1 MTRAAS
7 GAAPGTTSGATCD
20 ACPRRCRL
28 AEGAL
33 GRCHARR
40 CRDDRVLPENYGR
53 LTSIALD
60 PIQKKPIARWMQGST
75 VLSVGSYGCNLRCP
89 FCQNWQIS
97 QSGEGD
103 VPWREVSPRE
113 LVHMALD
120 VRRREESAGRQ
131 MAGIA
136 YTYNEPLVGWEYVRD
151 CGELAHEAGLAN
163 VLVSN
168 GCTTPQVIATLAPLV
183 DAANIDLKSFSP
195 AFYHACGAPAGALD
209 AVRHTIE
216 ALAAEPGC
224 HLEVT
229 MLVVPG
235 MNDTDDHMQRLSRW
249 LASVDRTV
257 VLHVTRFFPRWH
269 MSDARP
275 TDVELVY
282 HLADV
287 AREALD
293 CVLVGNC

>member
-7 GAAPGTTSGATCD
+7 DAAPGATSGATCD

-28 AEGAL
+28 AEGAP
-33 GRCHARR
+33 GRCRARR
-40 CRDDRVLPENYGR
+40 CRDGRVLPENYGR

-120 VRRREESAGRQ
+120 VRRREEAAGRQ

-168 GCTTPQVIATLAPLV
+168 GCT
-183 DAANIDLKSFSP
+183 
-195 AFYHACGAPAGALD
+195 
-209 AVRHTIE
+209 
-216 ALAAEPGC
+216 
-224 HLEVT
+224 
-229 MLVVPG
+229 
-235 MNDTDDHMQRLSRW
+235 SR
-249 LASVDRTV
+249 
-257 VLHVTRFFPRWH
+257 
-269 MSDARP
+269 
-275 TDVELVY
+275 
-282 HLADV
+282 
-287 AREALD
+287 
-293 CVLVGNC
+293 G

>member
-1 MTRAAS
+1 MTADAGSSSARV
-7 GAAPGTTSGATCD
+7 TCD
-20 ACPRRCRL
+20 ACPRHCKL

-33 GRCHARR
+33 GYCRARR
-40 CRDDRVLPENYGR
+40 CRDGRVLPDNYGR

-97 QSGEGD
+97 QSGEGG
-103 VPWREVSPRE
+103 VPWREVSPQE
-113 LVHMALD
+113 LVRMALD
-120 VRRREESAGRQ
+120 VRREQEAEGGC

-168 GCTTPQVIATLAPLV
+168 GCAMPQVIATLAPLV

-195 AFYHACGAPAGALD
+195 AFYNACGAPAGALD

-216 ALAAEPGC
+216 VLAAEPGC

-235 MNDTDDHMQRLSRW
+235 MNGTDAHMRSLSRW
-249 LASVDRTV
+249 LASVDRGV

-275 TDVELVY
+275 TDVQLVY

-287 AREALD
+287 AREELD

>member
-1 MTRAAS
+1 MTADAGSSSAR
-7 GAAPGTTSGATCD
+7 ATCD
-20 ACPRRCRL
+20 ACPRHCKL
-28 AEGAL
+28 EEGAL
-33 GRCHARR
+33 GYCHARR
-40 CRDDRVLPENYGR
+40 CQDGRVLPDNYGR

-103 VPWREVSPRE
+103 VPWREVSPQE
-113 LVHMALD
+113 LVRMALD
-120 VRRREESAGRQ
+120 ARREQEAAGGC

-168 GCTTPQVIATLAPLV
+168 GCATPQVIATLAPLV

-195 AFYHACGAPAGALD
+195 AFYNACGAPAGAFD
-209 AVRHTIE
+209 AVCHTIE

-235 MNDTDDHMQRLSRW
+235 MNDTDAHMRSLSRW
-249 LASVDRTV
+249 LASVDRGV

-275 TDVELVY
+275 TDVKLVY

-287 AREALD
+287 AREELD

>member
-1 MTRAAS
+1 MTADAGS
-7 GAAPGTTSGATCD
+7 GSARVTCD
-20 ACPRRCRL
+20 ACPRHCKL
-28 AEGAL
+28 EEGAL
-33 GRCHARR
+33 GYCRARS
-40 CRDDRVLPENYGR
+40 CQDGRVLPDNYGR

-103 VPWREVSPRE
+103 VPWREVSPQE
-113 LVHMALD
+113 LVRMALD
-120 VRRREESAGRQ
+120 ARREQEAAGGC

-168 GCTTPQVIATLAPLV
+168 GCATPQVIATLAPLV

-195 AFYHACGAPAGALD
+195 AFYNACGAPAGALG

-216 ALAAEPGC
+216 VLAAEPGC

-235 MNDTDDHMQRLSRW
+235 MNDTDAHMRSLSRW
-249 LASVDRTV
+249 LASVDRGV

-275 TDVELVY
+275 TDVQLVY

-287 AREALD
+287 AREELD

>member
-1 MTRAAS
+1 MTAGAGS
-7 GAAPGTTSGATCD
+7 GSARVTCD
-20 ACPRRCRL
+20 ACPRHCKL
-28 AEGAL
+28 EEGAL
-33 GRCHARR
+33 GYCRARR
-40 CRDDRVLPENYGR
+40 CQDGRVLPDNYGR

-103 VPWREVSPRE
+103 VPWREVSPQE
-113 LVHMALD
+113 LVRMALD
-120 VRRREESAGRQ
+120 VRRGQEAAGGC

-151 CGELAHEAGLAN
+151 CGELAHESGLAN

-168 GCTTPQVIATLAPLV
+168 GCATPQVIATLAPLV

-195 AFYHACGAPAGALD
+195 AFYNACGAPAGALG

-216 ALAAEPGC
+216 VLAAEHGC

-235 MNDTDDHMQRLSRW
+235 MNDTDAHMRSLSRW
-249 LASVDRTV
+249 LASVDRGV

-275 TDVELVY
+275 TDVQLVY

-287 AREALD
+287 AREELD

>member
-1 MTRAAS
+1 M
-7 GAAPGTTSGATCD
+7 GF
-20 ACPRRCRL
+20 CR
-28 AEGAL
+28 
-33 GRCHARR
+33 ARR
-40 CRDDRVLPENYGR
+40 NVDGHIVAQNYGR
-53 LTSIALD
+53 ATSLALD
-60 PIQKKPIARWMQGST
+60 PIEKKPIARWRSGGT

-97 QSGEGD
+97 QAESGD
-103 VPWREVSPRE
+103 VAWRYVSPHE
-113 LVHMALD
+113 LVDLAARE
-120 VRRREESAGRQ
+120 RRRDPRMVGLAF
-131 MAGIA
+131 
-136 YTYNEPLVGWEYVRD
+136 TYNEPLIGWEYVRD
-151 CGELAHEAGLAN
+151 CAKLARDSDLAC

-168 GCTTPQVIATLAPLV
+168 GCASESVVRALAPLT

-195 AFYHACGAPAGALD
+195 AFYNACGAPAGALD

-216 ALAAEPGC
+216 VLAAEPGC

-235 MNDTDDHMQRLSRW
+235 MNDTDAHMRSLSRW
-249 LASVDRTV
+249 LASVDRGV

-275 TDVELVY
+275 TDVQLVY

-287 AREALD
+287 AREELD

>member
-1 MTRAAS
+1 MKAGAGSSSARA
-7 GAAPGTTSGATCD
+7 TCATCD
-20 ACPRRCRL
+20 ACPRHCKL
-28 AEGAL
+28 EEGAL
-33 GRCHARR
+33 GYCRARS
-40 CRDDRVLPENYGR
+40 CRDGRVLPDNYGR

-103 VPWREVSPRE
+103 VPWREVSPQE
-113 LVHMALD
+113 LVRMALD
-120 VRRREESAGRQ
+120 VRREQEAAGGC

-151 CGELAHEAGLAN
+151 CGEFAHEAGLAN

-168 GCTTPQVIATLAPLV
+168 GCATPQVIATLAPLV

-195 AFYHACGAPAGALD
+195 AFYNACGAPAGALG

-216 ALAAEPGC
+216 VLAAEPGC

-235 MNDTDDHMQRLSRW
+235 MNDTDAHMRSLSRW
-249 LASVDRTV
+249 LASVDRGV

-269 MSDARP
+269 MSDAQA
-275 TDVELVY
+275 TDVQLVH
-282 HLADV
+282 HLAEV
-287 AREALD
+287 AREELD

>member
-1 MTRAAS
+1 MTR
-7 GAAPGTTSGATCD
+7 ATCD
-20 ACPRRCRL
+20 ACPRRCKL
-28 AEGAL
+28 AEGAV
-33 GRCHARR
+33 GYCRARR
-40 CRDDRVLPENYGR
+40 CRDGRVLPENYGR

-97 QSGEGD
+97 QSDEGD

-113 LVHMALD
+113 LVRMALD
-120 VRRREESAGRQ
+120 VRRREEAAGRQ

-168 GCTTPQVIATLAPLV
+168 GCAAPQVIATLAPLV

-195 AFYHACGAPAGALD
+195 AFYHACGAPVGALD
-209 AVRHTIE
+209 AVQHTIE
-216 ALAAEPGC
+216 ALAAEGGC

-229 MLVVPG
+229 ILVVPG

-287 AREALD
+287 AREELD

>member
-1 MTRAAS
+1 MTTDAGLR
-7 GAAPGTTSGATCD
+7 GAHVACATCD
-20 ACPRRCRL
+20 ACPRHCKL

-33 GRCHARR
+33 GYCRARR
-40 CRDDRVLPENYGR
+40 CRDGRVLSDNYGR

-103 VPWREVSPRE
+103 VPWREVSPQE
-113 LVHMALD
+113 LVCMALD
-120 VRRREESAGRQ
+120 VRRRQEAAGGR

-168 GCTTPQVIATLAPLV
+168 GCATPQVIATLAPLV

-195 AFYHACGAPAGALD
+195 AFYNACGAPAGALD

-216 ALAAEPGC
+216 VLAAEPGC

-235 MNDTDDHMQRLSRW
+235 MNDTDAHMRSLSRW
-249 LASVDRTV
+249 LASVDRGV

-275 TDVELVY
+275 TDVQLVY

-287 AREALD
+287 AREELD

>member
-1 MTRAAS
+1 MTADAGSSNSRA
-7 GAAPGTTSGATCD
+7 TCATCD
-20 ACPRRCRL
+20 ACPRHCKL
-28 AEGAL
+28 EEGAL
-33 GRCHARR
+33 GYCHARR
-40 CRDDRVLPENYGR
+40 CQDGRVLPDNYGR

-103 VPWREVSPRE
+103 VPWREVSPQE
-113 LVHMALD
+113 LVRMALD
-120 VRRREESAGRQ
+120 ARREQEAAGGC

-136 YTYNEPLVGWEYVRD
+136 YTYNEPLVGWEYVQ
-151 CGELAHEAGLAN
+151 LAHEAGLAN

-168 GCTTPQVIATLAPLV
+168 GCATPQVIATLAPLV

-195 AFYHACGAPAGALD
+195 AFYNACGAPAGALD

-216 ALAAEPGC
+216 VLAAEPGC

-235 MNDTDDHMQRLSRW
+235 MNDTDAHMRSLSRW
-249 LASVDRTV
+249 LASVDRGV

-275 TDVELVY
+275 TDVQLVY

-287 AREALD
+287 AREELD